1 MLNDPTPS
9 MIQLRPLRRA
19 SQLTLTPGLSSQRT
33 SRPNGA
39 TSSSR
44 ANAWRRASRLGRL
57 QRVGDDD
64 NACFEPRANFPGNTV
79 YFGLG
84 ASGQP
89 VSQPWRWAKSGISIL
104 SFMLG
109 SFVF

>member
-1 MLNDPTPS
+1 
-9 MIQLRPLRRA
+9 
-19 SQLTLTPGLSSQRT
+19 
-33 SRPNGA
+33 
-39 TSSSR
+39 
-44 ANAWRRASRLGRL
+44 
-57 QRVGDDD
+57 
-64 NACFEPRANFPGNTV
+64 V